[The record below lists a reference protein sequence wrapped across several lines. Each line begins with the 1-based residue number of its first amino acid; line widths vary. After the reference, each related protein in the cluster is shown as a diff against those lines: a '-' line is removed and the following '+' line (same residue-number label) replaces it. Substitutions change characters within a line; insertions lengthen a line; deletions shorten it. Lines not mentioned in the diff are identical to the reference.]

1 MTGYLGNL
9 VKWFKLNSMNIN
21 FPCEFEVA
29 LIRAVIHSLMQRKLR
44 KHENRCLGPCID
56 VWITNV
62 KHSGVEGLGTDV
74 VL

>member
-1 MTGYLGNL
+1 MTGYLGNF
-9 VKWFKLNSMNIN
+9 VKWFKLNSMNLN

-44 KHENRCLGPCID
+44 KHGNRYLGP
-56 VWITNV
+56 WITNV